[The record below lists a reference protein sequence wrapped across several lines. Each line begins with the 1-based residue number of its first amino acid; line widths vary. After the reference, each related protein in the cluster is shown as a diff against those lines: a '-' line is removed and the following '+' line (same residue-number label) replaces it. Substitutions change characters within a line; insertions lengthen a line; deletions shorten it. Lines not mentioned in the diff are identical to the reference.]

1 MFFDLLASGLALGSI
16 YGLVALGLV
25 VVYKGARA
33 VNFAHGEIFATA
45 AFVGYLLTANGLDY
59 WGALTLAVLV
69 TTILG
74 ILIER
79 GAYRPL
85 ANASDLAL
93 IIATIAVSFML
104 KGVVRTSYGAR
115 GDFVAYPPI
124 FSFEPLIIQ
133 GVFVQ
138 RQHLVLGTVAVVCMV
153 LFGLFFALTRHGKM
167 MQAVSEDR
175 DAAALVGINVR
186 LVFLWIWALGSLLGG
201 LAGVLMAPIILV
213 YPDMGLSILVKSFA
227 AAVLGGFDSLAGA
240 VIGGLL
246 MGVFEQMLSGYAGTM
261 FQDIA
266 GFAVIIVVLLVR
278 PSGLFGS
285 KEQTRV

>member
-1 MFFDLLASGLALGSI
+1 MI
-16 YGLVALGLV
+16 
-25 VVYKGARA
+25 
-33 VNFAHGEIFATA
+33 
-45 AFVGYLLTANGLDY
+45 
-59 WGALTLAVLV
+59 
-69 TTILG
+69 
-74 ILIER
+74 
-79 GAYRPL
+79 
-85 ANASDLAL
+85 
-93 IIATIAVSFML
+93 
-104 KGVVRTSYGAR
+104 KGVVRISYGAR

-133 GVFVQ
+133 GVFIQ
-138 RQHLVLGTVAVVCMV
+138 RQHLVLGGVAVVCMI

-240 VIGGLL
+240 VVGGLL
-246 MGVFEQMLSGYAGTM
+246 MGIFEQMLSGYAGTM

-266 GFAVIIVVLLVR
+266 GFSVIILVLLIR

>member
-1 MFFDLLASGLALGSI
+1 M
-16 YGLVALGLV
+16 
-25 VVYKGARA
+25 
-33 VNFAHGEIFATA
+33 
-45 AFVGYLLTANGLDY
+45 
-59 WGALTLAVLV
+59 
-69 TTILG
+69 
-74 ILIER
+74 
-79 GAYRPL
+79 
-85 ANASDLAL
+85 
-93 IIATIAVSFML
+93 
-104 KGVVRTSYGAR
+104 
-115 GDFVAYPPI
+115 
-124 FSFEPLIIQ
+124 
-133 GVFVQ
+133 
-138 RQHLVLGTVAVVCMV
+138 VCMI

-246 MGVFEQMLSGYAGTM
+246 MGIFEQMLSGYAGTM

-266 GFAVIIVVLLVR
+266 GFSVIILVLLIR